1 MATAIDGQ
9 PAGEVELVAALA
21 AGSTV
26 REAAAAAGISERT
39 AYRRLTEAG
48 VRREVSM
55 LRSAALEEAACTLA
69 TASRKA
75 AQTVIDL
82 LDHADPKVRLQ
93 AARQAVSM
101 AKELGDEAARQSAL
115 VRNSSMS
122 GVVFTRTVEEIE
134 AVLNGNA

>member
-1 MATAIDGQ
+1 MSEETDRST
-9 PAGEVELVAALA
+9 EVALVTALA

-26 REAAAAAGISERT
+26 RDAAAAAGISERT
-39 AYRRLTEAG
+39 AHRRLTEAG

-55 LRSAALEEAACTLA
+55 LRSAALEEAACALA

-82 LDHADPKVRLQ
+82 LDHPEPKVRLQ
-93 AARQAVSM
+93 AARQAVTM

-115 VRNSSMS
+115 VRNSSMN
-122 GVVFTRTVEEIE
+122 GVVGFTRTIEEIE
-134 AVLNGNA
+134 AALHGSPV

>member
-1 MATAIDGQ
+1 MSDD
-9 PAGEVELVAALA
+9 AGTEVALVAALA

-26 REAAAAAGISERT
+26 RAAAKAAGISERT
-39 AYRRLTEAG
+39 AYRRLTEAA

-55 LRSAALEEAACTLA
+55 LRSAALEEAACALA

-75 AQTVIDL
+75 AQAVIDL
-82 LDHADPKVRLQ
+82 LDHPDPKVRLQ

-115 VRNSSMS
+115 VRNSATS

-134 AVLNGNA
+134 AVLAGNDGI